1 MSAAQP
7 WATPG
12 PPPATGR
19 ARTGWTAGRVV
30 AIVIGSVLAL
40 AGLAILAFGLFA
52 LVIDQTQRDNDG
64 YLTSGRQQFATAGV
78 ALTSDNIE
86 LYDVGT
92 DFLGKVLIRGTSANR
107 QLFLGIGPTN
117 QVNAYLANV
126 PYSTVTD
133 FSNGNTQVTNHAP
146 ATSRPLLPGQPRQQN
161 FWVAQVTGSGT
172 QTLTWEVQ
180 DGSWT
185 AVAMNANG
193 SPQLTVNSQLGVE
206 VPALTGIGIGF
217 LVAGLVVL
225 IGAAFLIIIP
235 IRRAGRKPAVA
246 AGTAGGVWTPPGAPA
261 PGQMPPPGGA
271 GAYPPA
277 PSTGAYPPAPGSYP
291 PPPET
296 GYPPPTGEAVSPAQ
310 PTPPPAPPDSPEP
323 PAPPPGKTL

>member
-1 MSAAQP
+1 MSAAPQP
-7 WATPG
+7 WAAPG
-12 PPPATGR
+12 APPATGR
-19 ARTGWTAGRVV
+19 ARTGWSAGRII

-40 AGLAILAFGLFA
+40 VGLGMLLFGAFA

-64 YLTSGRQQFATAGV
+64 YLTSGHEQFTTAGV

-86 LYDVGT
+86 LYDLG
-92 DFLGKVLIRGTSANR
+92 DFLGKVLIRGTSGNATKP
-107 QLFLGIGPTN
+107 LFVGIGPTN

-133 FSNGNTQVTNHAP
+133 FSNGNSQVTNHAP
-146 ATSRPLLPGQPRQQN
+146 ATSRPQLPGQPGQQT
-161 FWVAQVTGSGT
+161 FWAAQVTGAGT

-193 SPQLTVNSQLGVE
+193 SPNVTVNAQLGVE
-206 VPALTGIGIGF
+206 VPALTGIAIGF
-217 LVAGLVVL
+217 LVAGLVIL

-235 IRRAGRKPAVA
+235 IRRAVRKPAVA
-246 AGTAGGVWTPPGAPA
+246 AGTPGGVWTPPGAPAQVPPAGATA

-271 GAYPPA
+271 G
-277 PSTGAYPPAPGSYP
+277 GYPPAPGTYAGP
-291 PPPET
+291 PGAGTFPPAGET
-296 GYPPPTGEAVSPAQ
+296 PPAAPPPTG
-310 PTPPPAPPDSPEP
+310 SPE
-323 PAPPPGKTL
+323 PPPGKTL